1 MAYKILAEDLETFSY
16 VKEVLDKLHEN
27 VKRQISVASK
37 NGMLIECDFL
47 VEEKGNATIGFYV
60 PKNVG
65 YVEVCENKV
74 IIKTDEIIFSFNIQ
88 FEQNFHLQ
96 FI

>member
-1 MAYKILAEDLETFSY
+1 MAFKIIAEDLETFSY
-16 VKEVLDKLHEN
+16 VKEVLNKLHEN
-27 VKRQISVASK
+27 VKRQISVACK

-47 VEEKGNATIGFYV
+47 NEKKGTATVGFYV
-60 PKNVG
+60 PKNVD
-65 YVEVCENKV
+65 YVEVSENKV
-74 IIKTDEIIFSFNIQ
+74 IIKTDEILFSFIIQ